1 MAKALTVEQV
11 AEYLQVSPYTVRAWI
26 RRGKIPGRKIGRVY
40 RVLDSDVENVVGA
53 PVPTIETETPVGGVR
68 RSAYGFLSGGVR
80 TVNDFLMD
88 KRADIER
95 EDGRRAT

>member
-26 RRGKIPGRKIGRVY
+26 RQGKIPGRKIGRVY
-40 RVLDSDVENVVGA
+40 RVLDSDVEALVGA
-53 PVPTIETETPVGGVR
+53 PVPPIEMEARVGGVR
-68 RSAYGFLSGGVR
+68 RSAYGFLSSGSR
-80 TVNDFLMD
+80 TVDDFLRD